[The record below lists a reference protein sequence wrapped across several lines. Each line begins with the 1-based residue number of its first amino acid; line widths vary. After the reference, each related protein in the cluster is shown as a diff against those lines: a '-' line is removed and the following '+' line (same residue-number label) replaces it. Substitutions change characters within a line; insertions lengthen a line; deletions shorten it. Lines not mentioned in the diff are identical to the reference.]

1 MGVLPDY
8 VPRAMPGWQQPS
20 ADLERQEV
28 VSASGLADEYGA
40 TEPPTA
46 KKQPI
51 STANSEEILRW
62 CLWIYI
68 GFFVIHT
75 LADIVYLITV
85 DARFPSGIGNLYP
98 SQWEQNQSKTYTRQT
113 LMCSLLARTT
123 IFTIVVSLIYFK
135 VFAHLDSLCQQLGSA
150 LGKAVESSSIG
161 SCLSSC
167 SCSCSCCCGCWP
179 TSALSWRTLLYGSVY
194 ISLFGILFTL
204 VKTPFQY
211 WMFKIDLDF
220 GFTNALTV
228 NEGMFW
234 PMVKQGVWSAIIYG
248 VPTNFVFLSIMQF
261 RYGWLCM
268 WTCMIAITLFI
279 QMNMATLSPLMI
291 DTSTPFP
298 SDFFAVGRGFP
309 LAKTGHKKTPW
320 VSLNRLYF
328 KDSNSMH
335 FATKDRSPGQLE
347 LGLEEDN
354 KSWRIGEHDGRS
366 YARAPTEAWVSRK
379 GAQAVNGRKF
389 MEAFGKEHWKGLAQ
403 VDPSVEGK
411 VGIRSGADL
420 RDKIFGFAK
429 EQNIKISQ
437 IYMIDGS
444 SRDARANAFVSGMQ
458 DPVIALYDTLF
469 LGQRNVTQKKENKMD
484 DPGST
489 IQFFSQAVQN
499 VDTDEGDEKGLWT
512 SVPTQAMSDDEIVA
526 ILAHELGHAASGH
539 MTQGMIL
546 QTLTSF
552 VSFAAMGW
560 VAHSPLFAAALALP
574 APSLHVGLCV
584 YEHFLGPSL
593 DKSIKL
599 ITDWNTRRNE
609 YQADA
614 YVEKLSDKYG
624 SALQTALAK
633 LTVNTNQDPDVP
645 SWYEALHTDHPS
657 TAHRWA
663 AIELVKEHLHH
674 PSEELE
680 VKE

>member
-1 MGVLPDY
+1 
-8 VPRAMPGWQQPS
+8 MPGKQQPS

-28 VSASGLADEYGA
+28 VSASGLVDEYGA

-51 STANSEEILRW
+51 STANAEEILKW
-62 CLWIYI
+62 CLGIYV
-68 GFFVIHT
+68 GFFVVHT
-75 LADIVYLITV
+75 LADIAYLITV
-85 DARFPSGIGNLYP
+85 DARFPSGLDHLYP
-98 SQWEQNQSKTYTRQT
+98 SEWERKQSITYTRQT

-123 IFTIVVSLIYFK
+123 MFALVFSLIYFK
-135 VFAHLDSLCQQLGSA
+135 VFTHVDSLCQQLGSA
-150 LGKAVESSSIG
+150 VGKALESRGIG
-161 SCLSSC
+161 SCGC
-167 SCSCSCCCGCWP
+167 CCCGCLP
-179 TSALSWRTLLYGSVY
+179 TSALTWQSLLYGSVY
-194 ISLFGILFTL
+194 IALFGVLFTL

-211 WMFKIDLDF
+211 WMFRTDLDF

-234 PMVKQGVWSAIIYG
+234 PMVKQGLWSAVTWGI
-248 VPTNFVFLSIMQF
+248 PMNFMFLAIMQF
-261 RYGWLCM
+261 RFGWLCM
-268 WTCMIAITLFI
+268 WMCMISISLFI

-298 SDFFAVGRGFP
+298 NDLFAVGRGFP
-309 LAKTGHKKTPW
+309 LAKTPHQQTPW

-328 KDSNSMH
+328 KDPKNNMH
-335 FATKDRSPGQLE
+335 FVTRDHSPGQLE
-347 LGLEEDN
+347 LGLEQGAKN
-354 KSWRIGEHDGRS
+354 WRIGEHDGKT
-366 YARAPTEAWVSRK
+366 YARAPAEAWVTRK
-379 GAQAVNGRKF
+379 GAQSVSGRKF

-403 VDPSVEGK
+403 VDPSHEGK

-429 EQNIKISQ
+429 ANNINISQ

-444 SRDARANAFVSGMQ
+444 SKDARANAFVSGMQ

-469 LGQRNVTQKKENKMD
+469 LGQHNRTQKRQSGVEGT
-484 DPGST
+484 GST
-489 IQFFSQAVQN
+489 IQLFSKALQN
-499 VDTDEGDEKGLWT
+499 VDTDEEDDKGLWT
-512 SVPTQAMSDDEIVA
+512 SVPTRAMTDDEIVA
-526 ILAHELGHAASGH
+526 ILAHELGHAANGH
-539 MTQGMIL
+539 MTQGMVL
-546 QTLTSF
+546 QSITSF

-560 VAHSPLFAAALALP
+560 AAHSPLFAAALALQ
-574 APSLHVGLCV
+574 APTLHVGLCV

-609 YQADA
+609 YQADG

-633 LTVNTNQDPDVP
+633 LTVNTNQDPDMP

-663 AIELVKEHLHH
+663 AIQSLKEH
-674 PSEELE
+674 
-680 VKE
+680 

>member
-1 MGVLPDY
+1 
-8 VPRAMPGWQQPS
+8 MPGKLQPT

-28 VSASGLADEYGA
+28 VGASGFADEYGA

-51 STANSEEILRW
+51 STPNAEEVIRW
-62 CLWIYI
+62 CLWIYV
-68 GFFVIHT
+68 GFFAVHT

-85 DARFPSGIGNLYP
+85 DARFPSGLGHLYP
-98 SQWEQNQSKTYTRQT
+98 SEWERKQSETYTRQT
-113 LMCSLLARTT
+113 LMVSLLARSTM
-123 IFTIVVSLIYFK
+123 FALVMSLVYFK
-135 VFAHLDSLCQQLGSA
+135 VFANLDSLCQNLRTA
-150 LGKAVESSSIG
+150 IGKAFESSRIG

-167 SCSCSCCCGCWP
+167 SCGCSCCCGCLP
-179 TSALSWRTLLYGSVY
+179 ASPQSFRMLLYGSVY
-194 ISLFGILFTL
+194 IALFGMLFTL

-211 WMFKIDLDF
+211 WMFRIDIDF

-234 PMVKQGVWSAIIYG
+234 PMVKQGLWSAATWGILM
-248 VPTNFVFLSIMQF
+248 NFMFLAMMQF

-268 WTCMIAITLFI
+268 WTCMISITLFI

-298 SDFFAVGRGFP
+298 NDVFAVGRGFP
-309 LAKTGHKKTPW
+309 LAKTPHQQTPW

-328 KDSNSMH
+328 KDGKSNLH
-335 FATKDRSPGQLE
+335 FSTKDHSPGQLE
-347 LGLEEDN
+347 LGLEAGGKN
-354 KSWRIGEHDGRS
+354 WRIGEYGGKT
-366 YARAPTEAWVSRK
+366 YAKAQAEAWVNRK
-379 GAQAVNGRKF
+379 GAQSVSGRKF

-403 VDPSVEGK
+403 VDPSAEGK

-420 RDKIFGFAK
+420 REKIFGFAK
-429 EQNIKISQ
+429 ANNVNISQ

-469 LGQRNVTQKKENKMD
+469 LGQHNLIRKRPKKVED
-484 DPGST
+484 AGST
-489 IQFFSQAVQN
+489 IQFFSDALQN
-499 VDTDEGDEKGLWT
+499 VDADEEDEQGLWT
-512 SVPTQAMSDDEIVA
+512 SVPTRAMTDDEIVA
-526 ILAHELGHAASGH
+526 ILAHELGHAANGH
-539 MTQGMIL
+539 MTQGMVL
-546 QTLTSF
+546 QAITSF

-560 VAHSPLFAAALALP
+560 AAHSPLFAAALALQ
-574 APSLHVGLCV
+574 APTIHVGLCV

-609 YQADA
+609 YQADG

-633 LTVNTNQDPDVP
+633 LSVNTNQDPDIP
-645 SWYEALHTDHPS
+645 IWYEALHTDHPS

-663 AIELVKEHLHH
+663 AIQSLKEHWH
-674 PSEELE
+674 PRTDELASDDKHE
-680 VKE
+680 